1 MVTVGKSGFP
11 YLRRPLCLCW
21 VPVCL
26 CCRYL
31 YPFVMGTCML
41 VLLIPLCLCCGYLQV
56 LGSLCGYCGYLCVTV
71 GYCGYL
77 CEYWEVS
84 LGFHSVRHVLGF
96 GMLHISFPT
105 YRNGLFVLFG
115 WLVGHKN
122 YPRLHTA
129 MSYKYELDGTTS
141 LIFVQVQTWC
151 RRL

>member
-115 WLVGHKN
+115 WSQKLPQIT
-122 YPRLHTA
+122 Y
-129 MSYKYELDGTTS
+129 SYVIQIRIRWNHRSYICSGPDT
-141 LIFVQVQTWC
+141 V
-151 RRL
+151 